1 MKKKLDICIYL
12 CDNMRILNKKL
23 NMKTISVKDYHSEI
37 KRKLCAANITSDLKR
52 NRKNSLARHF
62 ANRAAK

>member
-23 NMKTISVKDYHSEI
+23 KHENYIY
-37 KRKLCAANITSDLKR
+37 
-52 NRKNSLARHF
+52 
-62 ANRAAK
+62 

>member
-1 MKKKLDICIYL
+1 
-12 CDNMRILNKKL
+12 
-23 NMKTISVKDYHSEI
+23 MKTISTKDYHAQI